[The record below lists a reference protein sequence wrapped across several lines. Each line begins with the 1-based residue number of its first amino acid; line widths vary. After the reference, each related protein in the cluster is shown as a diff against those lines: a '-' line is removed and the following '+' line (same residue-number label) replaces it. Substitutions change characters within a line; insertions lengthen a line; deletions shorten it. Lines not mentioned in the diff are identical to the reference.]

1 MFFLYLGIFLLFIT
15 CCIFIWVAL
24 EASEDKSDTI
34 AGILGFAIAF
44 FIMISLIDPVTNSV
58 AKSDCYVPINEFT
71 GAPSYMDQFCLDGY
85 KERQVEDANFFF
97 KLLSVIG
104 YIGGIP
110 LFFITIKSIIE
121 TRNFEKEIDEKNE
134 KERKRKNAM
143 RAKKAAATRAKNKIV
158 KVKTSNNT
166 KK

>member
-34 AGILGFAIAF
+34 AGILAFAIAF

-58 AKSDCYVPINEFT
+58 AKMDCYVPKNEFS
-71 GAPSYMDQFCLDGY
+71 GAPSYMSQSCLDGY

-97 KLLSVIG
+97 KFLSVIG

-121 TRNFEKEIDEKNE
+121 TRNFEKEIEKHE

-143 RAKKAAATRAKNKIV
+143 KAKKAAATRAKNKIA
-158 KVKTSNNT
+158 KAKNSKNI

>member
-1 MFFLYLGIFLLFIT
+1 MFFLYFGIFLLFIT

-24 EASEDKSDTI
+24 GISEDKSNTI
-34 AGILGFAIAF
+34 AGILGFATAF

-58 AKSDCYVPINEFT
+58 AKADCYEPRNEFT
-71 GAPSYMDQFCLDGY
+71 GAPGYMDQSCLDGY

-97 KLLSVIG
+97 KLLAYIG

-110 LFFITIKSIIE
+110 LMFITIKSIIE
-121 TRNFEKEIDEKNE
+121 TRNFEKEIEKNE
-134 KERKRKNAM
+134 KERKRKNAIK
-143 RAKKAAATRAKNKIV
+143 AKKAAATRAKNKIA
-158 KVKTSNNT
+158 KAKASKNT